1 MHIRPLSIA
10 SLGIIFTLMLLP
22 GLAGA
27 AETAAATAPRD
38 GSHDFDFLH
47 GKWKVHNRLQEKQT
61 DGTKDWKEFDSA
73 DDCHALPH
81 GLGNEEFY
89 LTDHWKGFVGMA
101 IRLYNPT
108 DGQWSIY
115 WAENDE
121 PGTIET
127 PPVVGSFAGNV
138 GKFYAKQGQGDKAYT
153 IRFTWTVIGKDS
165 ARWEQAISK
174 DDGKSWETLWT
185 MDFARDAG

>member
-1 MHIRPLSIA
+1 MHIRTSSIA
-10 SLGIIFTLMLLP
+10 FLVAILTLA
-22 GLAGA
+22 LAPKLASA
-27 AETAAATAPRD
+27 AVTPAAHD

-47 GKWKVHNRLQEKQT
+47 GKWKVHNRLLEKQP
-61 DGTKDWKEFDSA
+61 DGAKVWNEFDSA
-73 DDCHALPH
+73 DDCHALPN

-89 LTDHWKGFVGMA
+89 LTGHWKGFVGMA

-108 DGQWSIY
+108 NGQWSIY

-127 PPVVGSFAGNV
+127 PPVVGAFAGNV

-153 IRFTWTVIGKDS
+153 IRFTWTVLAKDS

-174 DDGKSWETLWT
+174 DDGKSWQTLWT